1 MTIRVRSRP
10 GEEYWKSKS
19 PPLTRHGGG
28 GLKRVCDA
36 STALIVGSWFDR
48 RLIAIKAASSS
59 DGTGPTRISSTRSAE
74 SALQRSEAYLA
85 EAQKLSRTGSLGWN
99 VSKGEIFWS
108 QETFRI
114 FEYEPGTNATLKMV
128 LDRVHPDDRALVEGA
143 IDRAITHKEVF
154 DIEHRL
160 QMPDGSV
167 KHLHVVAHALVDEPQ
182 NLQFAGAVM
191 DVTAAKATERALR
204 HSETRY
210 QNLF

>member
-1 MTIRVRSRP
+1 MNWRKQSESFGLRSTPSRLWSGRLERMVLQSTSTSDGSTTQDCRWSKPSAGSGRSRSILMTIRVRSRP

-114 FEYEPGTNATLKMV
+114 FEYEPG
-128 LDRVHPDDRALVEGA
+128 DR
-143 IDRAITHKEVF
+143 K
-154 DIEHRL
+154 
-160 QMPDGSV
+160 SV
-167 KHLHVVAHALVDEPQ
+167 V
-182 NLQFAGAVM
+182 
-191 DVTAAKATERALR
+191 
-204 HSETRY
+204 
-210 QNLF
+210 